1 MREGRREEG
10 DREGEQGAPGG
21 REGRKEGRG
30 EGGERREMKE
40 RCGDNRR
47 ESIAMGMLNW
57 RARTSVA
64 IQHKSHQ

>member
-1 MREGRREEG
+1 MRSAWRVVG
-10 DREGEQGAPGG
+10 DRAGETGAHGG
-21 REGRKEGRG
+21 MEGRKEGRG